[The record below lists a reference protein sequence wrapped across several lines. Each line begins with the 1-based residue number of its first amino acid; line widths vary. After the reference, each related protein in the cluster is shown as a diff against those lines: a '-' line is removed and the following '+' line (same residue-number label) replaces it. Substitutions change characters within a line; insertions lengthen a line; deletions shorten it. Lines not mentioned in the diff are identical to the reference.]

1 MSHQSLQHCWH
12 LQTCIDN
19 AALICFVN
27 VSVFDFDDETIPIE
41 LRNGF
46 TFSKADE
53 QVIAVSV
60 YILSKRIGIYAILVA
75 TDS

>member
-12 LQTCIDN
+12 LQTRIDN

-27 VSVFDFDDETIPIE
+27 FSVFDFDDETIPME

-46 TFSKADE
+46 TFLKADE

-60 YILSKRIGIYAILVA
+60 YILS
-75 TDS
+75 